1 MNLLFKLSEKEE
13 NLSKKLTGKIC
24 RIIIPNGHY
33 KQGDVFPENTIVF
46 PENYL
51 PMKKVFSFINDVD
64 GDCVIITN
72 AMGIITA
79 VPDCCVRIIKNGELE
94 KINATTFAGN
104 IGELYIDVFGLGGML
119 IPKNAEKFIKG
130 LIDNI
135 ASCNIEDIN
144 LIGELI
150 IRTQLTHIKEIR

>member
-1 MNLLFKLSEKEE
+1 
-13 NLSKKLTGKIC
+13 
-24 RIIIPNGHY
+24 
-33 KQGDVFPENTIVF
+33 
-46 PENYL
+46 
-51 PMKKVFSFINDVD
+51 
-64 GDCVIITN
+64 VIITN

>member
-1 MNLLFKLSEKEE
+1 MNLFFNLSETET

-24 RIIIPNGHY
+24 RVIIPNGHY
-33 KQGDVFPENTIVF
+33 KQGDVFPENAIVF

-51 PMKKVFSFINDVD
+51 PMNKVFSFINDMD

-72 AMGIITA
+72 AMGIISA
-79 VPDCCVRIIKNGELE
+79 VPDCCVRIIKKGELK
-94 KINATTFAGN
+94 KINTITFAGN

-130 LIDNI
+130 LINNI
-135 ASCNIEDIN
+135 ATCSIEDIN
-144 LIGELI
+144 LIGESMI
-150 IRTQLTHIKEIR
+150 KNQLTHIKQTP